1 MILGI
6 VVQSVSSY
14 HVCCVAVFFSWHVC
28 NLYLLIIRLCLDYF
42 QLNVAI
48 DKASSYHFQVAVF
61 ILIYGIFLRI
71 INYLCNNLS
80 NISLTLMPFQPI
92 SQSVSLG
99 PINIKTAYNIVLQE

>member
-1 MILGI
+1 MFG
-6 VVQSVSSY
+6 
-14 HVCCVAVFFSWHVC
+14 
-28 NLYLLIIRLCLDYF
+28 LLST
-42 QLNVAI
+42 NVAI
-48 DKASSYHFQVAVF
+48 DKASAYHFQVTAVF